1 MNIDGTFSEEE
12 QLIHNVFKDYLETK
26 IVPLQASLRKTKEF
40 PREIMKGVSEI
51 ALPATIP
58 QSIGG
63 AGMPESTIGIMS
75 ELMGMYEFPIPGF
88 LTMHFSKFLPLI
100 NNNENRIKYIEKYL
114 AGELVLCGAF
124 TEPGH
129 GSDSAAI
136 ETISKKIGEQ
146 YVVSGEKSF
155 VSSPIMANA
164 YIVTTKSGDKS
175 GGINILFVDSK
186 ENGIEPYSMNTMAT
200 VYRGDFGGV
209 RFDSTKIP
217 AGNLIGE
224 EGKGFKSLM
233 KVLNVQRVHV
243 ALYSIG
249 MAEKSLS
256 EAVEYAKSRKTF
268 GKPISKHQAVSFRLA
283 ESWSKLE
290 SVKLLAYKALAM
302 QEKGLENSS
311 ECAAV
316 KWYGCEVAL
325 EAVSNALQTF
335 GAAGYVDTSPLEF
348 RFRAARGFLIG
359 DGTPD
364 IQKLIISRK
373 LFGKDYSP

>member
-12 QLIHNVFKDYLETK
+12 QLIHDVFKDYLETK
-26 IVPLQASLRKTKEF
+26 IVPLQVSLRKTKEF
-40 PREIMKGVSEI
+40 PREIMKGISEI

-136 ETISKKIGEQ
+136 ETKSTKIGEQ

-209 RFDSTKIP
+209 RFDSTKTP

-224 EGKGFKSLM
+224 EGTGFKNLM
-233 KVLNVQRVHV
+233 RVLNVQRVHV

-256 EAVEYAKSRKTF
+256 EAVEYAKSRKAF

>member
-1 MNIDGTFSEEE
+1 MYMDGTLNEEE
-12 QLIHNVFKDYLETK
+12 QLIHDTFKDYLETK
-26 IVPLQASLRKTKEF
+26 IVPKQAGWEKTGEF
-40 PREIMKGVSEI
+40 PREIMKSFSEI

-58 QSIGG
+58 QSMGG
-63 AGMPESTIGIMS
+63 AETPESTIGLMS
-75 ELMGMYEFPIPGF
+75 ELMGMYEFPVPGF
-88 LTMHFSKFLPLI
+88 LTMHFSKLLPLI
-100 NNNENRIKYIEKYL
+100 TEKESRSKYVEKYL
-114 AGELVLCGAF
+114 KGELVLCGAF

-136 ETISKKIGEQ
+136 ETRAERMGDQ
-146 YVVSGEKSF
+146 YEVSGEKSF
-155 VSSPIMANA
+155 VSSPMMADA
-164 YIVTTKSGDKS
+164 HIVTART
-175 GGINILFVDSK
+175 GGASAGMSLLMVNSK
-186 ENGIEPYSMNTMAT
+186 EKGVEPYGMDTMAT

-209 RFDSTKIP
+209 RFDGAMAP

-224 EGKGFKSLM
+224 EGKGFRILM
-233 KVLNVQRVHV
+233 RTLNAQRVHV

-249 MAEKSLS
+249 MAEKSLL
-256 EAVEYAKSRKTF
+256 EAVEYAKVRKTF

-316 KWYGCEVAL
+316 KWHGCEVAL
-325 EAVSNALQTF
+325 ETVSNALQTF
-335 GAAGYVDTSPLEF
+335 GAAGYVSTSPLER

-364 IQKLIISRK
+364 IQKLIISRN
-373 LFGKDYSP
+373 LFGKEFSP

>member
-1 MNIDGTFSEEE
+1 MNMDGTFGEDE
-12 QLIHNVFKDYLETK
+12 QLVHDAFKDYLETK
-26 IVPLQASLRKTKEF
+26 IVPKQAGWEKTREF
-40 PREIMKGVSEI
+40 PREIMKGFSEI

-58 QSIGG
+58 ESMGG
-63 AGMPESTIGIMS
+63 AGMTESSIGIMS
-75 ELMGMYEFPIPGF
+75 ELMGMYEFPVPGF
-88 LTMHFSKFLPLI
+88 LTMHFSKLLPMI
-100 NNNENRIKYIEKYL
+100 NDKEKRREYVEKYL
-114 AGELVLCGAF
+114 NGELVLCGAF

-136 ETISKKIGEQ
+136 ETRAEKVGDQ
-146 YVVSGEKSF
+146 YAISGEKSF
-155 VSSPIMANA
+155 VSSPMMADA
-164 YIVTTKSGDKS
+164 HIVTARNGEGAAGMNLLLVASGEKGVETYGMD
-175 GGINILFVDSK
+175 
-186 ENGIEPYSMNTMAT
+186 TMAT

-209 RFDSTKIP
+209 RFDGVRVP

-224 EGKGFKSLM
+224 EGKGFRILM
-233 KVLNVQRVHV
+233 RALNVQRVHV

-249 MAEKSLS
+249 MAEQSLS
-256 EAVEYAKSRKTF
+256 DAVEYAKARKTF

-283 ESWSKLE
+283 ESWSELE

-316 KWYGCEVAL
+316 KWHGCEVAL
-325 EAVSNALQTF
+325 EAISNSLQTF
-335 GAAGYVDTSPLEF
+335 GAAGYVTTSPLE
-348 RFRAARGFLIG
+348 RRYRAARGLLIG